1 MIFKL
6 TTYHPWGDFVRATT
20 MKDPHEIIDRLSPA
34 DALSILRTL
43 AASDKQLARRI
54 AEIATAHL
62 SEVDPEEVATVLYDE
77 LNFREVE
84 EVWDRAGPKRYGYV
98 EPGEAADQMI
108 EEVLEPF
115 LEELGKYQKLGMNT
129 ETNRMCMGLL
139 LGLYRFDHESTSEFK
154 DWAPDAPSNF
164 AWAVVDAWKAGAPSR
179 ADVKAL
185 KAFIEGELGGWGA
198 GLV

>member
-1 MIFKL
+1 
-6 TTYHPWGDFVRATT
+6 
-20 MKDPHEIIDRLSPA
+20 MKDPHEIIDRLSPT
-34 DALSILRTL
+34 DALAILRTL
-43 AASDKQLARRI
+43 AASDKQLAQRI
-54 AEIATAHL
+54 AEIATAYL
-62 SEVDPEEVATVLYDE
+62 SEVDPEEVAIVLYDE
-77 LNFREVE
+77 LNFLEVE

-154 DWAPDAPSNF
+154 DWAPDAPIIF
-164 AWAVVDAWKAGAPSR
+164 AEAVVDAWKAGAPNR

-185 KAFIEGELGGWGA
+185 KAFIEDELGGWGT